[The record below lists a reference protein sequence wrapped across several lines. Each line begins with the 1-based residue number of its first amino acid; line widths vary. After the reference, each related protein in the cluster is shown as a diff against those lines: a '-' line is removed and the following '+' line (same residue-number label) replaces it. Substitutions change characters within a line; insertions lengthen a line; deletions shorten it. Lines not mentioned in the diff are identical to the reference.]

1 MKEVAKVGLFQN
13 GKYLMGVRQDS
24 GKWTE
29 PGGHLEKGEDPL
41 TGAVREVRE
50 ETGLRIPKFKLQ
62 RLGDKIVAKP
72 TGEKIKVHAYKAE
85 FEGKKAP
92 TPENDPDDEVFGW
105 NWIPM
110 KGKKL
115 PQVIE
120 KNLHVPGKDNVLHF
134 FLGFEKGAAARKL
147 IAAPSPELM
156 HILKDLPYEFAE
168 EWHGRYLASRK
179 PKQVSPRSQRTG
191 L

>member
-1 MKEVAKVGLFQN
+1 MKQVAKVGIFQN

-29 PGGHLEKGEDPL
+29 PGGHLEEGENPEE
-41 TGAVREVRE
+41 GAIREVRE
-50 ETGLRIPKFKLQ
+50 ETGLSVARKDLKT
-62 RLGDKIVAKP
+62 LGTKEVVNHE
-72 TGEKIKVHAYKAE
+72 GEKILVHAFRVG

-115 PQVIE
+115 PKIVE
-120 KNLHVPGKDNVLHF
+120 SNLHVPRNKNVLHF
-134 FLGFEKGAAARKL
+134 FLGFEKAAAIR
-147 IAAPSPELM
+147 
-156 HILKDLPYEFAE
+156 
-168 EWHGRYLASRK
+168 AS
-179 PKQVSPRSQRTG
+179 
-191 L
+191 